1 MFVCVYV
8 CVWRLGCV
16 CGEVV
21 EEGDMFGW
29 MREKLRGCG
38 RRFHWGTKGRDGL
51 VIFCVCGKMGVY
63 VFVFVCV

>member
-1 MFVCVYV
+1 MGSAKGKMGLWRERLGCIYGGEMGLCLCVYGDWVV

-29 MREKLRGCG
+29 MRRN
-38 RRFHWGTKGRDGL
+38 
-51 VIFCVCGKMGVY
+51 
-63 VFVFVCV
+63 